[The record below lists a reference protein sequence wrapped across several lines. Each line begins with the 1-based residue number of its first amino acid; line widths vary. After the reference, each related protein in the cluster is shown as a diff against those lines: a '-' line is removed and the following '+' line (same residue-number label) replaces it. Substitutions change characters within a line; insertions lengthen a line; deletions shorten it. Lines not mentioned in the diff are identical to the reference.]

1 MCSLAAGSKCSV
13 FGLASQ
19 VYIQPSS
26 NISSN
31 TFSFTLNRIL
41 NAAFSIQYLNR
52 TITLFTVVNNK
63 INALGT
69 SVLLKF
75 TQASPNVS
83 AIINSID
90 SIYGGDAG
98 INYYFQFQLNSYLP
112 ETGKI
117 SVFFP
122 TIYTSLFTINSMC
135 YLSSSTQLMVGKQAY
150 CNIINNYQLVIV
162 PGVLLSRTQ
171 AY

>member
-1 MCSLAAGSKCSV
+1 
-13 FGLASQ
+13 
-19 VYIQPSS
+19 
-26 NISSN
+26 
-31 TFSFTLNRIL
+31 
-41 NAAFSIQYLNR
+41 
-52 TITLFTVVNNK
+52 VVNNK